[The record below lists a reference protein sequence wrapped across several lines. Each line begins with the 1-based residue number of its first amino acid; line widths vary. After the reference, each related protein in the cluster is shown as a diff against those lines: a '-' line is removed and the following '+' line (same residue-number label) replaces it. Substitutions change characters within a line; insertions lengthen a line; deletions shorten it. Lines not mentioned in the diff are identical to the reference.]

1 MLPIFQTS
9 ITELSQMQTKWA
21 SELNPVLA
29 FPLNDAPSFLKN
41 IPIVSGSNVINH
53 KLDGIPQGYIIV
65 DQTAPITLYR
75 SAPFA
80 KLTLTLTSSGAGTI
94 SLIVF

>member
-1 MLPIFQTS
+1 MLPVFQTS

-21 SELNPVLA
+21 SELNPIIGL
-29 FPLNDAPSFLKN
+29 PLNQGPSFLKN
-41 IPIVSGSNVINH
+41 VPIISGSNVINH
-53 KLDGIPQGYIIV
+53 KLGKTPQGYILV

-75 SAPFA
+75 SAVFNN
-80 KLTLTLTSSGAGTI
+80 LTLTLTSSGAGTI